1 MNKDRI
7 KSLLEAM
14 CKGAFEREETIALS
28 LLSSLAGE
36 SIFLLGLPGVGKSMI
51 ARRLKM
57 AFKNSTGFEYLMS
70 RFSTPDEI
78 FGPVSISKL
87 KDQDTY
93 ERIIDGYLPTADVV
107 FLDEIWKAGPAIQNS
122 LLTVLNEKVYRNGEK
137 EIKLPLKAVIA
148 ASNELPTEG
157 EGLEALWDRFLIRY
171 VVKPIKDKYKFL
183 SLLIDSPEE
192 CTVPE
197 ELKISEEEFNDI
209 RIGSRRIIVPHE
221 IGELIFS
228 IRTTLEYARENENV
242 PVDIT
247 ESDLVEPPYVS
258 DRRWKKIMGLM
269 RTSAFLN
276 GRDRVD
282 LSDALLIIH
291 TLWDNDDQIY
301 SVIKLV
307 AENLAANY
315 KRYQADIYGNKIG
328 GERHTRSIGELLS
341 PDGENYTFMAG
352 DEEVFVNK
360 QDYDRLKSGQ
370 FRYGVMTD
378 DSKLLIQD
386 EATGLRIRK
395 TIDGIAIN
403 SFSYALKR
411 DSKIRSGSIDD
422 MMAGVKKEMKHLEE
436 DFASLINDNIFLNSY
451 DSYPF
456 LHHAFDKMK
465 KKTIKKGY

>member
-1 MNKDRI
+1 
-7 KSLLEAM
+7 
-14 CKGAFEREETIALS
+14 
-28 LLSSLAGE
+28 
-36 SIFLLGLPGVGKSMI
+36 
-51 ARRLKM
+51 
-57 AFKNSTGFEYLMS
+57 MS

-107 FLDEIWKAGPAIQNS
+107 FLDEIWKAGPAIQNA
-122 LLTVLNEKVYRNGEK
+122 LLTVLNERVYRNGEK

-192 CTVPE
+192 CTIPE

-209 RIGSRRIIVPHE
+209 RIGSRQIIVPHE

-228 IRTTLEYARENENV
+228 IRTTLEYARENENA

-276 GRDRVD
+276 GRDKVD
-282 LSDALLIIH
+282 LSDALLTIH

-307 AENLAANY
+307 AESLAANY
-315 KRYQADIYGNKIG
+315 KRYKADIYGNIIG
-328 GERHTRSIGELLS
+328 GERHTRPIGELLS
-341 PDGENYTFMAG
+341 LDGENYTFMVG

-360 QDYDRLKSGQ
+360 QDYDSLKPGQ

-386 EATGLRIRK
+386 ETTGLRIRK

-411 DSKIRSGSIDD
+411 SSKIRSGFIDD
-422 MMAGVKKEMKHLEE
+422 MMAGVKKEMKHIEE

-451 DSYPF
+451 DDYPF

>member
-1 MNKDRI
+1 M
-7 KSLLEAM
+7 
-14 CKGAFEREETIALS
+14 
-28 LLSSLAGE
+28 
-36 SIFLLGLPGVGKSMI
+36 
-51 ARRLKM
+51 
-57 AFKNSTGFEYLMS
+57 
-70 RFSTPDEI
+70 
-78 FGPVSISKL
+78 
-87 KDQDTY
+87 
-93 ERIIDGYLPTADVV
+93 
-107 FLDEIWKAGPAIQNS
+107 
-122 LLTVLNEKVYRNGEK
+122 LNERVYRNGEK

-192 CTVPE
+192 CTIPE

-209 RIGSRRIIVPHE
+209 RIGSRQIIVPHE

-228 IRTTLEYARENENV
+228 IRTTLEYARENENA

-276 GRDRVD
+276 GRDKVD
-282 LSDALLIIH
+282 LSDALLTIH

-307 AENLAANY
+307 AESLAANY
-315 KRYQADIYGNKIG
+315 KRYKADIYGNIIG
-328 GERHTRSIGELLS
+328 GERHTRPIGELLS
-341 PDGENYTFMAG
+341 LDGENYTFMVG

-360 QDYDRLKSGQ
+360 QDYDSLKPGQ

-386 EATGLRIRK
+386 ETTGLRIRK

-411 DSKIRSGSIDD
+411 SSKIRSGFIDD
-422 MMAGVKKEMKHLEE
+422 MMAGVKKEMKHIEE

-451 DSYPF
+451 DDYPF

>member
-1 MNKDRI
+1 
-7 KSLLEAM
+7 
-14 CKGAFEREETIALS
+14 
-28 LLSSLAGE
+28 
-36 SIFLLGLPGVGKSMI
+36 
-51 ARRLKM
+51 
-57 AFKNSTGFEYLMS
+57 MS

-107 FLDEIWKAGPAIQNS
+107 FLDEIWKAGPAIQNA
-122 LLTVLNEKVYRNGEK
+122 LLTVLNERVYRNGEK

-192 CTVPE
+192 CTIPE

-209 RIGSRRIIVPHE
+209 RIGSRQIIVPHE

-228 IRTTLEYARENENV
+228 IRTTLEYARENENA

-276 GRDRVD
+276 GRDKVD
-282 LSDALLIIH
+282 LSDALLTIH

-307 AENLAANY
+307 AESLAANY
-315 KRYQADIYGNKIG
+315 KRYKAGIY
-328 GERHTRSIGELLS
+328 
-341 PDGENYTFMAG
+341 Y
-352 DEEVFVNK
+352 
-360 QDYDRLKSGQ
+360 
-370 FRYGVMTD
+370 
-378 DSKLLIQD
+378 
-386 EATGLRIRK
+386 
-395 TIDGIAIN
+395 
-403 SFSYALKR
+403 
-411 DSKIRSGSIDD
+411 
-422 MMAGVKKEMKHLEE
+422 
-436 DFASLINDNIFLNSY
+436 
-451 DSYPF
+451 
-456 LHHAFDKMK
+456 
-465 KKTIKKGY
+465 